1 MIRIKMEDTKEEKVK
16 DIVVELKNM
25 EDRIVRLTPNSSNL
39 SSAIISKDGEKLY
52 YLSAFEG
59 GFDHLET
66 GPQEKRIPSCSTR

>member
-1 MIRIKMEDTKEEKVK
+1 M
-16 DIVVELKNM
+16 VELKNM

-59 GFDHLET
+59 GFDLWKLDLRKK
-66 GPQEKRIPSCSTR
+66 GYQVAPQDEYRLDKHGNG